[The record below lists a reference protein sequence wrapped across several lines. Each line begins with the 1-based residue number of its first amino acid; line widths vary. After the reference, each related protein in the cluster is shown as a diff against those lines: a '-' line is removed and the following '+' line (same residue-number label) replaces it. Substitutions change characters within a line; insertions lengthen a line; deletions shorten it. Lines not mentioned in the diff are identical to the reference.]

1 MLSAALIA
9 QEGAAAAELMGG
21 RNRGN
26 VDMRLYPAIT
36 ATIAVVVI
44 AGCAGKEGN
53 RPASANIEKAQPV
66 TLTSA
71 QLEAIQ
77 GGVKQM
83 IANPGSARFS
93 AATAVTLPGQPGVHV
108 CGHVKVKG
116 GSEGGSGD
124 LPYYL
129 ELRDK
134 EGQPAAE
141 RGQVGTDEAK
151 RSKITFMC
159 RHHGSG

>member
-1 MLSAALIA
+1 MARYLAITTMICAAL
-9 QEGAAAAELMGG
+9 
-21 RNRGN
+21 
-26 VDMRLYPAIT
+26 
-36 ATIAVVVI
+36 I
-44 AGCAGKEGN
+44 AGCAGSPGN
-53 RPASANIEKAQPV
+53 RPGPGETAHARPV
-66 TLTSA
+66 ALTGA
-71 QLEAIQ
+71 QLQAIQ

-108 CGHVKVKG
+108 CGHVRHKNGTK
-116 GSEGGSGD
+116 SSGAD

-134 EGQPAAE
+134 DGKPTPE
-141 RGQVGTDEAK
+141 RGQVGTDDAK

-159 RHHGSG
+159 RHHSKG